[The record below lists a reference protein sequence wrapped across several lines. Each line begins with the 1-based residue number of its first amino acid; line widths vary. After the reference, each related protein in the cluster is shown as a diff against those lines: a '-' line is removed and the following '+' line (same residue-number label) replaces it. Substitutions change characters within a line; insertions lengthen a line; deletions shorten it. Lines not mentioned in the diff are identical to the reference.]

1 MWKSI
6 LYKEWLKLRWIILIS
21 TVLGI
26 MAVGSLFLNVQHDFL
41 FMGAMTYWYNTL
53 FLGVQYFHL
62 LKYVP
67 LVIGIAIGVAQYFPE
82 TVNKRIKLSFHLPIN
97 ENKIL
102 LLMMLC
108 GTITLLVTFGSMFLL
123 FWGLSAHF
131 FPQEIVYGAI
141 VSVTPWFLSGFVI
154 YFFISLIVM
163 EPVWKYWI
171 LYGLIGYAFIGLY
184 LEPSTTGGY
193 EPINLKFIVLTILLS
208 LSSLF
213 SAYRFR
219 KGEM

>member
-6 LYKEWLKLRWIILIS
+6 LYKEWLKLKWIFLLF
-21 TVLGI
+21 TLLGI
-26 MAVGSLFLNVQHDFL
+26 AAVSSIFLNVQHDFL
-41 FMGAMTYWYNTL
+41 FLGATTYWYNTL

-102 LLMMLC
+102 ILMMLC
-108 GTITLLVTFGSMFLL
+108 GTIALIVTFAGMFLL
-123 FWGLSAHF
+123 FWGLSSHY
-131 FPQEIVYGAI
+131 FPTEIVYDAI
-141 VSVTPWFLSGFVI
+141 VTVTPWFLAGFVI
-154 YFFISLIVM
+154 YYFIALIVM

-171 LYGLIGYAFIGLY
+171 LYGLIAYAFIGLY
-184 LEPSTTGGY
+184 LEPSMAGGY
-193 EPINLKFIVLTILLS
+193 GPINLKLIVLTILLS